1 MAPRKGTMD
10 NTIGKKL
17 SEARECLE
25 LSIEEMS
32 IITRIPSE
40 AIESLE
46 TSNFSDFPNSI
57 YAESFLKLYC
67 KHLDIDPKIF
77 LNEIKAFFNE
87 NDHEVAYLRGAA
99 ANNEFTDLKK
109 DESKNASP
117 ITLAAAVTILIIGV
131 PSIIVLNSYKSEKKV
146 SITPELY
153 TPKSEKKNEIK
164 SIAESLIL
172 EQGSEIKTDKSSSD
186 ETLLEKAEDH
196 NSIKPAPKAIPIEK
210 NPSTEQP
217 VAFSTFG

>member
-32 IITRIPSE
+32 IVTRIPSE
-40 AIESLE
+40 AIENLE

-67 KHLDIDPKIF
+67 KHLQIDPKIF

-87 NDHEVAYLRGAA
+87 NDHEAAYLHGAA
-99 ANNEFTDLKK
+99 ANHEFTDLEK

-131 PSIIVLNSYKSEKKV
+131 PSIIVLNNYKSEKNIN
-146 SITPELY
+146 ITPELY
-153 TPKSEKKNEIK
+153 TPNACVNNQNKC
-164 SIAESLIL
+164 IA
-172 EQGSEIKTDKSSSD
+172 
-186 ETLLEKAEDH
+186 
-196 NSIKPAPKAIPIEK
+196 
-210 NPSTEQP
+210 
-217 VAFSTFG
+217 